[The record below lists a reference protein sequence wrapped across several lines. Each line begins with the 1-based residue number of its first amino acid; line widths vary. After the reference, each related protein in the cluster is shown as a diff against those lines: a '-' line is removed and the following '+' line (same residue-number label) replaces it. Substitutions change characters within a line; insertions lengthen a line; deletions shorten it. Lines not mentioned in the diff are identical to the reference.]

1 MVNHVLAPEPVSIS
15 PDLDQELIPEP
26 TPEDLLAIEEEL
38 PQGEVAGADPDF
50 VRLYLHEIGQVP
62 LLTLEEEVELAR
74 KVRGGNEALERLSQ
88 ATGLDRGLIQEVV
101 RARTLGRSKLD
112 SQTVDEVDT
121 RLKSLPRELKRYL
134 HLVREGEVARQHL
147 IAANLRLVVS
157 IAKKHTGR
165 GLDLLDLI
173 QEGNLG
179 LIRAVDRFD
188 YRKGFKF
195 STYATWWIRQS
206 INRAISE
213 KARTI
218 RLPVHMVETV
228 NRLFRVIR
236 DLEKQLHREPTPEEV
251 ARVMGVALPESA
263 KLSCGQTHLRKQE
276 DWDARRV
283 EEVLSYA
290 QHTISLEIP
299 VGNDEE
305 NFFGDF
311 IPDESSPTPMDRAFQ
326 SILKAEVEKALEHLT
341 PREATVIRLRYG
353 LADGVMRT
361 LEEVGDILRISRERV
376 RQLEKKALR
385 KLRYGRFS
393 RKLQGWLR

>member
-1 MVNHVLAPEPVSIS
+1 MVNHILAPEPVSIS

-26 TPEDLLAIEEEL
+26 TPEDLLAIGYEQSPYLEEEL
-38 PQGEVAGADPDF
+38 PQGEGADPGHGQSPYPDF
-50 VRLYLHEIGQVP
+50 VRLYLHEIGQIP

-74 KVRGGNEALERLSQ
+74 KVREGNEALERLSQ

-112 SQTVDEVDT
+112 PQVDEVDT

-218 RLPVHMVETV
+218 RLPVHMVETI

-236 DLEKQLHREPTPEEV
+236 DLGTQLHREPTPEEV
-251 ARVMGVALPESA
+251 ARVMG
-263 KLSCGQTHLRKQE
+263 E

-311 IPDESSPTPMDRAFQ
+311 IPDESSPSPMDRAFQ

-341 PREATVIRLRYG
+341 DREATVIRLRYG

-361 LEEVGDILRISRERV
+361 LEEVGDILHISRERV

-393 RKLQGWLR
+393 RKLQGWR

>member
-1 MVNHVLAPEPVSIS
+1 MVNHILAPEPVSIS

-38 PQGEVAGADPDF
+38 PQGEGADPGHGQSPYPDF

-74 KVRGGNEALERLSQ
+74 KVREGNEALERLSQ

-112 SQTVDEVDT
+112 PQVDEVDT

-218 RLPVHMVETV
+218 RLPVHMVETI

-236 DLEKQLHREPTPEEV
+236 DLETQLHREPTPEEV
-251 ARVMGVALPESA
+251 ARVMG
-263 KLSCGQTHLRKQE
+263 E

-311 IPDESSPTPMDRAFQ
+311 IPDESSPSPMDRAFQ

-361 LEEVGDILRISRERV
+361 LEEVGDILHISRERV

>member
-1 MVNHVLAPEPVSIS
+1 MVNHILAPEPVSIS

-26 TPEDLLAIEEEL
+26 TPEDLLAIGHEQSPYLEEEL
-38 PQGEVAGADPDF
+38 PQGEGADPGHGQSPYPDF
-50 VRLYLHEIGQVP
+50 VRLYLHEIGQIP

-74 KVRGGNEALERLSQ
+74 KVREGNEALERLSQ

-112 SQTVDEVDT
+112 PQVDEVDT

-218 RLPVHMVETV
+218 RLPVHMVETI

-236 DLEKQLHREPTPEEV
+236 DLETQLHREPTPEEV
-251 ARVMGVALPESA
+251 ARVMG
-263 KLSCGQTHLRKQE
+263 E

-311 IPDESSPTPMDRAFQ
+311 IPDESSPSPMDRAFQ

-341 PREATVIRLRYG
+341 DREATVIRLRYG

-361 LEEVGDILRISRERV
+361 LEEVGDILHISRERV

-393 RKLQGWLR
+393 RKLQGWR

>member
-1 MVNHVLAPEPVSIS
+1 MVNHILAPEPVSIS

-26 TPEDLLAIEEEL
+26 MPEDLLAIEEEL
-38 PQGEVAGADPDF
+38 PQGEGADPGHGQSPYPDF
-50 VRLYLHEIGQVP
+50 VRLYLHEISQVP

-74 KVRGGNEALERLSQ
+74 KVREGNEALERLSQ

-101 RARTLGRSKLD
+101 RAKILGTARISQILGLRDKLNPKM
-112 SQTVDEVDT
+112 VDEVDAK
-121 RLKSLPRELKRYL
+121 LKSLLKELKRYL

-147 IAANLRLVVS
+147 IEANLRLVVS

-218 RLPVHMVETV
+218 RLPVHMVETI

-236 DLEKQLHREPTPEEV
+236 DLETQLHREPTPEEV
-251 ARVMGVALPESA
+251 ARVMG
-263 KLSCGQTHLRKQE
+263 E

-311 IPDESSPTPMDRAFQ
+311 IPDESSPSPMDRAFQ

-361 LEEVGDILRISRERV
+361 LEEVGDILHISRERV

-393 RKLQGWLR
+393 RKLQGWR

>member
-1 MVNHVLAPEPVSIS
+1 MVNHILAPEPVSIS

-38 PQGEVAGADPDF
+38 PQGEGADPGHGQSPYPDF

-74 KVRGGNEALERLSQ
+74 KVREGNEALERLSQ

-112 SQTVDEVDT
+112 PQVDEVDT

-218 RLPVHMVETV
+218 RLPVYMVETI

-236 DLEKQLHREPTPEEV
+236 DLETQLHREPTPEEV
-251 ARVMGVALPESA
+251 ARVMG
-263 KLSCGQTHLRKQE
+263 E

-311 IPDESSPTPMDRAFQ
+311 IPDESSPSPMDRAFQ

-341 PREATVIRLRYG
+341 DREATVIRLRYG

-361 LEEVGDILRISRERV
+361 LEEVGDILHISRERV

-393 RKLQGWLR
+393 RKLQGWR

>member
-1 MVNHVLAPEPVSIS
+1 MVNHILAPEPVSIS
-15 PDLDQELIPEP
+15 PNLDQELIPEP

-38 PQGEVAGADPDF
+38 PQGEGADPGHGQSPYPDF

-74 KVRGGNEALERLSQ
+74 KVREGNEALERLSQ

-101 RARTLGRSKLD
+101 RAKILGTARISQIPGLRDKLNPKM
-112 SQTVDEVDT
+112 VDEVDAK
-121 RLKSLPRELKRYL
+121 LKSLLKELKRYL
-134 HLVREGEVARQHL
+134 HLVREGEAARQHL
-147 IAANLRLVVS
+147 IEANLRLVVS

-218 RLPVHMVETV
+218 RLPVHMVETI

-236 DLEKQLHREPTPEEV
+236 DLETQLHREPTPEEV
-251 ARVMGVALPESA
+251 ARVMGEN
-263 KLSCGQTHLRKQE
+263 
-276 DWDARRV
+276 WDARRV

-311 IPDESSPTPMDRAFQ
+311 IPDESSPSPMDRAFQ

-341 PREATVIRLRYG
+341 DREATVIRLRYG

-361 LEEVGDILRISRERV
+361 LEEVGDILHISRERV

-385 KLRYGRFS
+385 KLRYGCFS
-393 RKLQGWLR
+393 RKLQGWR

>member
-1 MVNHVLAPEPVSIS
+1 MVNHILAPEPVSIS

-38 PQGEVAGADPDF
+38 PQGEGADPGHGQSPYPDF

-74 KVRGGNEALERLSQ
+74 KVREGNEALERLSQ

-101 RARTLGRSKLD
+101 RAKILGTARISQILGLRDKLNPKM
-112 SQTVDEVDT
+112 VDEVDAK
-121 RLKSLPRELKRYL
+121 LKSLLKELKRYL
-134 HLVREGEVARQHL
+134 HLVREGEAARQHL
-147 IAANLRLVVS
+147 IEANLRLVVS

-218 RLPVHMVETV
+218 RLPVHMVETI

-236 DLEKQLHREPTPEEV
+236 DLETQLHREPTPEEV
-251 ARVMGVALPESA
+251 ARVMGEN
-263 KLSCGQTHLRKQE
+263 
-276 DWDARRV
+276 WDARRV

-311 IPDESSPTPMDRAFQ
+311 IPDESSPSPMDRAFQ

-341 PREATVIRLRYG
+341 DREATVIRLRYG

-361 LEEVGDILRISRERV
+361 LEEVGDILHISRERV

-393 RKLQGWLR
+393 RKLQGWR

>member
-1 MVNHVLAPEPVSIS
+1 M
-15 PDLDQELIPEP
+15 
-26 TPEDLLAIEEEL
+26 LAIEEEL
-38 PQGEVAGADPDF
+38 PQGEGADPGHGQSPYPDF

-74 KVRGGNEALERLSQ
+74 KVREGNEALERLSQ

-101 RARTLGRSKLD
+101 RAKILGTARISQILGLRDKLNPKM
-112 SQTVDEVDT
+112 VDEVDAK
-121 RLKSLPRELKRYL
+121 LKSLLKELKRYL
-134 HLVREGEVARQHL
+134 HLVREGEAARQHL
-147 IAANLRLVVS
+147 IEANLRLVVS

-218 RLPVHMVETV
+218 RLPVHMVETI

-236 DLEKQLHREPTPEEV
+236 DLETQLHREPTPEEV
-251 ARVMGVALPESA
+251 ARVMGEN
-263 KLSCGQTHLRKQE
+263 
-276 DWDARRV
+276 WDARRV

-311 IPDESSPTPMDRAFQ
+311 IPDESSPSPMDRAFQ

-341 PREATVIRLRYG
+341 DREATVIRLRYG

-361 LEEVGDILRISRERV
+361 LEEVGDILHISRERV

-393 RKLQGWLR
+393 RKLQGWR